1 MCLKGRNIQKAMF
14 YWNAKVTKCR
24 YQKHFPNYLTL
35 HYKTLFLMDDF
46 LKICIFVNKICMA
59 MNLWELN
66 HTKWCKLTTSFN
78 DLEEVCKEIKKKKRK
93 FSWSIMFYINENSF
107 ADNFFLCFD
116 IFSSHCFSVLS
127 SFLSSFCFWNN

>member
-66 HTKWCKLTTSFN
+66 HTKWWKLTTSFN
-78 DLEEVCKEIKKKKRK
+78 DLEEVHKEIKKKKKIFMIHYVLHKWKQFRRQ
-93 FSWSIMFYINENSF
+93 FLPLLWHHFVSLFFCSVFF
-107 ADNFFLCFD
+107 FVFFL
-116 IFSSHCFSVLS
+116 L
-127 SFLSSFCFWNN
+127 LK